1 MLAYPRTWAEIDL
14 GALASNVEQLKNALN
29 PTLLCL
35 VVKADA
41 YGHGLVAIARQA
53 LRHGADWLA
62 VATVGEGVSLRDSG
76 IDSPI
81 IILSPILP
89 IESDQALFYSLD
101 VTVES
106 IAAAHQIAKVGADRN
121 RKARLHLKVD
131 TGLSRFGCRPLEAAE
146 ILQEMAA
153 MEQIEVVGLST
164 HLVDSR
170 GDFDLTNQQVKD
182 FTACVDA
189 IDKLGVRPPIV
200 HCANSGGAML
210 HPDSRF
216 DMVRVG
222 LHAYGLD
229 PKGPFAAVMSL
240 LSRVVAER
248 WIEPGEKVG
257 YLGAWQAER
266 KSRILTVASGYGD
279 GIPRRASNQARALV
293 AGHEC
298 PVVGLICMDLLM
310 IDATDA
316 PEARIGD
323 QVQLIGPQIHPSRWA
338 EWAETNTHEIV
349 TRIAPRVPRRLIN
362 ADWRPQG

>member
-14 GALASNVEQLKNALN
+14 GALASNVESLKEALS

-89 IESDQALFYSLD
+89 IEADQALFYSLD
-101 VTVES
+101 ITVES
-106 IAAAHQIAKVGADRN
+106 VASATQIAEVALE
-121 RKARLHLKVD
+121 RKRRAKLHLKVD
-131 TGLSRFGCRPLEAAE
+131 TGLSRFGCRPCEAASV
-146 ILQEMAA
+146 LREMASFDSV
-153 MEQIEVVGLST
+153 EVVGLSS
-164 HLVDSR
+164 HFVDSR
-170 GDFDLTNQQVKD
+170 GDFELTNQQVRT
-182 FTACVDA
+182 FGNCVQELEA
-189 IDKLGVRPPIV
+189 QGLRPPVV

-210 HPDSRF
+210 HPDARF
-216 DMVRVG
+216 DMARVG

-229 PKGPFAAVMSL
+229 PHGPFRTVMTI
-240 LSRVVAER
+240 LSRVVADR
-248 WIEPGEKVG
+248 WIEPGERVG
-257 YLGAWQAER
+257 YMGAWTAER
-266 KSRILTVASGYGD
+266 RSRILTVASGYGD
-279 GIPRRASNQARALV
+279 GVPRKASNHARASVN
-293 AGHEC
+293 GHEC

-310 IDATDA
+310 LDATDA

-349 TRIAPRVPRRLIN
+349 TRIAPRVPRRLVN